1 MESREESPGKRLPV
15 RPNNMSTIQKP
26 SHISLHW
33 IWLSVLVVL
42 LDQGTKHLVVSSLE
56 ANRPMAIMPSVELV
70 LSYNK
75 GISFSWFRFADD
87 VQRWPLVGLSVLASG
102 LLGWWLSRVPSGR
115 PILATGLT
123 LILGGAL
130 GNMLDRARIGSVIDF
145 VHVSYKAWS
154 FAVFN
159 VADAAIT
166 MGVIAT
172 MASAYPE
179 MPGVG
184 GDGEG

>member
-1 MESREESPGKRLPV
+1 MSR
-15 RPNNMSTIQKP
+15 TQKP

-33 IWLSVLVVL
+33 IWFIVLIVL

-56 ANRPMAIMPSVELV
+56 PNRPMATLPSVELV
-70 LSYNK
+70 LSYNR
-75 GISFSWFRFADD
+75 GISFSWFQFADD
-87 VQRWPLVGLSVLASG
+87 VQRWPLVSLSILASG
-102 LLGWWLSRVPSGR
+102 LLGWWLSRVPAGR
-115 PILATGLT
+115 PILATGLA

-159 VADAAIT
+159 FADAAIT
-166 MGVIAT
+166 VGVIAA
-172 MASAYPE
+172 MASTYLE
-179 MPGVG
+179 TPGVCTDSG
-184 GDGEG
+184 

>member
-1 MESREESPGKRLPV
+1 
-15 RPNNMSTIQKP
+15 MSMTEKP
-26 SHISLHW
+26 SHIGLHW
-33 IWLSVLVVL
+33 IWLVVLILL

-56 ANRPMAIMPSVELV
+56 ANRPMAILPSVELV

-75 GISFSWFRFADD
+75 GISFSWFQFSDD
-87 VQRWPLVGLSVLASG
+87 AQRWPLVSLSVVASG

-115 PILATGLT
+115 PILAMGLA

-130 GNMLDRARIGSVIDF
+130 GNILDRARIGSVIDF

-159 VADAAIT
+159 LADAAIT

-172 MASAYPE
+172 MASTYLE
-179 MPGVG
+179 TPGVCADSKG
-184 GDGEG
+184 